1 MGQPLAPWTYANQEV
16 FNLEYETLF
25 LSRWQ
30 LVGHV
35 NDVPGIGDFMTL
47 DIGRDSVVVLRGK
60 DHELRAFLNVC
71 RHRASRIFEESGT
84 CQGVVRCPY
93 HGWTYQLDGSLM
105 AIPQQE
111 NFPGIDKSG
120 LGLHAIQI
128 EVFHGLVFVRVK
140 GTGLSVADHFAH
152 TGHYFKEYD
161 VENYEKIAEP
171 TVQVWDANWKIGWD
185 NYQENYH
192 IPIGHPG
199 LHRLVKENDEWDELD
214 SGVNF
219 GVFVIREKPS
229 RIEEERRYQEMF
241 HHADRRIPDHLKGKW
256 VQFGLTPNLGVDLYP
271 EMLDIFQLMPD
282 GPDRTVVRSA
292 FYGHKNPTPEEA
304 ELRRL
309 NMSIN
314 DAVNEEDEI
323 LCARVQKGMQTHGY
337 RPGPLSLQEGSM
349 FNSHEMMR
357 DLIPVMSLK
366 DAPPANTIRQ
376 KNEELLADQHSD
388 LSRE

>member
-1 MGQPLAPWTYANQEV
+1 
-16 FNLEYETLF
+16 
-25 LSRWQ
+25 
-30 LVGHV
+30 
-35 NDVPGIGDFMTL
+35 
-47 DIGRDSVVVLRGK
+47 
-60 DHELRAFLNVC
+60 
-71 RHRASRIFEESGT
+71 
-84 CQGVVRCPY
+84 
-93 HGWTYQLDGSLM
+93 
-105 AIPQQE
+105 
-111 NFPGIDKSG
+111 
-120 LGLHAIQI
+120 
-128 EVFHGLVFVRVK
+128 
-140 GTGLSVADHFAH
+140 
-152 TGHYFKEYD
+152 
-161 VENYEKIAEP
+161 
-171 TVQVWDANWKIGWD
+171 
-185 NYQENYH
+185 
-192 IPIGHPG
+192 
-199 LHRLVKENDEWDELD
+199 
-214 SGVNF
+214 
-219 GVFVIREKPS
+219 VIREKPS

-314 DAVNEEDEI
+314 DAINEEDKI
-323 LCARVQKGMQTHGY
+323 LCARVQKGIQTHGY

-349 FNSHEMMR
+349 FCAHEMMR